1 MTIQQLIDL
10 DYATETRKE
19 RRKKGEK
26 TQEFFTPWNIVE
38 KMCKKIPKEDWENPE
53 KVFLEP
59 SFGNGNFILAIIYFR
74 LHAKVNWKI
83 TLETLYGVELM
94 EDNVKEC
101 KERVLD
107 LLDKLQIKYDKST
120 AIEIMDKNLI
130 CHDFFTWNFKEW
142 RPMTEEEI
150 KKVSKKK

>member
-1 MTIQQLIDL
+1 MTIQELIDIDHL
-10 DYATETRKE
+10 TKERKE
-19 RRKKGEK
+19 RRKNKGG
-26 TQEFFTPWNIVE
+26 TQEFFTPWTIVE
-38 KMCKKIPKEDWENPE
+38 QMCKKIPKEDWENPK

-74 LHAKVNWKI
+74 LHAKINWRT

-107 LLDKLQIKYDKST
+107 LLDKLQIKYDKDI
-120 AIEIMDKNLI
+120 AMEIMDKNLV
-130 CHDFFTWNFKEW
+130 CHDFFTWNLNEW
-142 RPMTEEEI
+142 RPMIDEEI
-150 KKVSKKK
+150 KKSRKK